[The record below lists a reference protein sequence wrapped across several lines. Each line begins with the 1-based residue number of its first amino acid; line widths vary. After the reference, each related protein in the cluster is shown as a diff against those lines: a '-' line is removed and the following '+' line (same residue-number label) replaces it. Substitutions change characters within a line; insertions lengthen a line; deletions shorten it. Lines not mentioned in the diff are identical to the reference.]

1 MYMVPSSG
9 LVRPV
14 EVVVAVVDEDEESSA
29 MEGMV
34 AAVVEVEVAMV
45 EEVAR
50 GGVDDCLYLCLK
62 RNNN

>member
-9 LVRPV
+9 LVRPA
-14 EVVVAVVDEDEESSA
+14 EVVVVVDEDEESSV

>member
-9 LVRPV
+9 LVRPA
-14 EVVVAVVDEDEESSA
+14 EVVVVVDEDEESSV

-34 AAVVEVEVAMV
+34 AAVVGVEVEMV

-50 GGVDDCLYLCLK
+50 GGLDDYFY
-62 RNNN
+62 